1 MNKLRKWHS
10 TRKEKPEADRIV
22 IGYWVS
28 PDDDVMVGLC
38 YLDELGH
45 WYLAQDEPGADA
57 IYKQPKYWIEDPIK
71 R

>member
-1 MNKLRKWHS
+1 
-10 TRKEKPEADRIV
+10 
-22 IGYWVS
+22 
-28 PDDDVMVGLC
+28 MVGLC

-57 IYKQPKYWIEDPIK
+57 IYKQPKYWIEDPMK